1 MGDSAIRIASER
13 GIPEGAEGARRPRVV
28 IIGSGFGGLS
38 AAKGLARAPV
48 DVIVIDKQNY
58 HLFQPLLYQVA
69 TAGLSPADIA
79 SPIRSILSRQAN
91 VTVILARVD
100 AVDPARKI
108 VHAEDR
114 VVAYDRLIL
123 ATGSTDSY
131 FSHDDWEEFA
141 PGLKTID
148 DATLI
153 RRRILLTFEKAEI
166 EPDPRER
173 ERLLNLVI
181 VGGGPTGVEMA
192 GAIAELARKALS
204 ADFRLIDPRSTRVTL
219 IEAGPRLLPAFH
231 PDLSE
236 AARRSLIRLN
246 VEVRLGKPATNC
258 DARGVDIDG
267 ERIEAGVIIWAAGV
281 TASPAHSWLGLE
293 GDRAGRV
300 AVEPDLS
307 VPGHPEIFVLGD
319 TARCE
324 GPNGRL
330 LPGVAPVAKQQGAY
344 VARLIR
350 ARLKGG
356 DLPGFRYRD
365 YGSVATIGRK
375 SAVFEMG
382 PLRVTG
388 FAAWI
393 IWSVAHIYFLI
404 GFRNRAIVAL
414 NWIWNY
420 LTFQRGARLITGLY
434 RSHMPVTETPE
445 PLAGDSIRDSHGRG

>member
-114 VVAYDRLIL
+114 EVAYDRLIL

-173 ERLLNLVI
+173 ERFLNLVI

-281 TASPAHSWLGLE
+281 TASPAHSWLGLK
-293 GDRAGRV
+293 AT
-300 AVEPDLS
+300 APDAWRWS
-307 VPGHPEIFVLGD
+307 PTFPFPAIPKSSCS
-319 TARCE
+319 A
-324 GPNGRL
+324 
-330 LPGVAPVAKQQGAY
+330 
-344 VARLIR
+344 IR
-350 ARLKGG
+350 
-356 DLPGFRYRD
+356 
-365 YGSVATIGRK
+365 
-375 SAVFEMG
+375 
-382 PLRVTG
+382 
-388 FAAWI
+388 
-393 IWSVAHIYFLI
+393 
-404 GFRNRAIVAL
+404 
-414 NWIWNY
+414 
-420 LTFQRGARLITGLY
+420 RGAKGPMGACCPASRPSPSSRAPMSQG
-434 RSHMPVTETPE
+434 
-445 PLAGDSIRDSHGRG
+445 